1 MKDYPTFTQLNKIKF
16 ILIFCIG
23 INFTS
28 FAQSKLPGGET
39 AAVAKLI
46 NFYPN
51 PASAAI
57 TFEFS
62 KAADNIY
69 SLQIYNFMG
78 KKMYD
83 VKKTPNRITINLED
97 FFRGIYIFQVR
108 NNNGTI
114 IQSGK
119 FQVVK

>member
-1 MKDYPTFTQLNKIKF
+1 LNKIKF

-28 FAQSKLPGGET
+28 FAQNKLPAVET

-51 PASAAI
+51 PASAVI
-57 TFEFS
+57 TFEFNRAS
-62 KAADNIY
+62 DNIY

-83 VKKTPNRITINLED
+83 VKKTPSRITINLED
-97 FFRGIYIFQVR
+97 FFRGIYVFQVR
-108 NNNGTI
+108 DKNGAI